1 MSKRIILSLFI
12 LLSLP
17 AVGQQPDSLL
27 VKKTVYRD
35 YLFLHNLY
43 RGSQNPTSIS
53 REALPD
59 VADVRAGYRFEDG
72 SYRAPDAGNIQK
84 TFDFSFYGIK
94 KLEKVSFEGE
104 LSYSNISDRGRRWNS
119 SMFVATANPFV
130 IADSISAN
138 FGTEKFHLNGGFSY
152 EATPDFHVGLRAD
165 YQVGSTANQTDP
177 RPETDGMR
185 FRLNPGADYRF
196 GAFTAGLSGHV
207 EWLSES
213 TEYTVV
219 RTTDGTHYV
228 FLFHGLGEPVLKT
241 AIGYRR
247 KYSGTSGG
255 GNVQLAWHGSRLQN
269 LLTVGMEK
277 SREEAEDGG
286 SVEKYKGGKYAS
298 TGIRIGDRLRIA
310 GDRRLH
316 HIEVL
321 FSSHQ
326 VEGTSYQQEQHT
338 TSEGNVFWEVVN
350 ASICHDSN
358 YADWSVSYRFDRLT
372 ALGTPHLTVRAE
384 GGARWQDMTHY
395 SELYHQEYSL
405 VYGKVSVGKLLPL
418 KKFTLRLDGEAA
430 YVHRLSDRSEIEQ
443 TKVNERFMTPRFEYA
458 SGSRWSATLRAELLH
473 PLSVGKFRASIGGFA
488 VYRHTG
494 YLGDYSFYEN
504 TSRRSMEAGVQL
516 IF

>member
-1 MSKRIILSLFI
+1 M
-12 LLSLP
+12 
-17 AVGQQPDSLL
+17 
-27 VKKTVYRD
+27 
-35 YLFLHNLY
+35 
-43 RGSQNPTSIS
+43 
-53 REALPD
+53 
-59 VADVRAGYRFEDG
+59 
-72 SYRAPDAGNIQK
+72 
-84 TFDFSFYGIK
+84 
-94 KLEKVSFEGE
+94 
-104 LSYSNISDRGRRWNS
+104 
-119 SMFVATANPFV
+119 
-130 IADSISAN
+130 
-138 FGTEKFHLNGGFSY
+138 
-152 EATPDFHVGLRAD
+152 
-165 YQVGSTANQTDP
+165 
-177 RPETDGMR
+177 
-185 FRLNPGADYRF
+185 
-196 GAFTAGLSGHV
+196 
-207 EWLSES
+207 
-213 TEYTVV
+213 
-219 RTTDGTHYV
+219 
-228 FLFHGLGEPVLKT
+228 LKT

-255 GNVQLAWHGSRLQN
+255 GNVQLAWHGSKLQN
-269 LLTVGMEK
+269 LLTVGIEK

-321 FSSHQ
+321 FTSHQ
-326 VEGTSYQQEQHT
+326 VEGTSYQQEQRT

-372 ALGTPHLTVRAE
+372 ASGTPHLTVGAE
-384 GGARWQDMTHY
+384 GGVRWQDMTHY

-443 TKVNERFMTPRFEYA
+443 TKVNERFMAPRFEYA
-458 SGSRWSATLRAELLH
+458 SGSRWTATLRAGLLH
-473 PLSVGKFRASIGGFA
+473 PLSVGKFRASIGGFFS
-488 VYRHTG
+488 YSHMG